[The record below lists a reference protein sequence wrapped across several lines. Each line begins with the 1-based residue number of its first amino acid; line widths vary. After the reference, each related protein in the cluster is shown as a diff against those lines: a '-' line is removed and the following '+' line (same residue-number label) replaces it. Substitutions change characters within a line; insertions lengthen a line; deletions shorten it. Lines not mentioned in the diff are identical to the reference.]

1 MDLQDLTMG
10 EIEEIEALA
19 GESIAT
25 ALASTGTART
35 KTLIGIAWVQHR
47 KTDPTFTLDKARK
60 LTMRD
65 INEMLEEWGTDD
77 PKD

>member
-10 EIEEIEALA
+10 EIEEIEELA

-35 KTLIGIAWVQHR
+35 KTLIGIAWVQRR